1 MSNTPPRSIPN
12 NATRLAVTAALFNAV
27 ISPFLS
33 PFVHG
38 NMRRADTDMQEIRR
52 LLDEY
57 QAIIPSNDQET
68 ILVNFNQ

>member
-1 MSNTPPRSIPN
+1 MSNTPRSIPN
-12 NATRLAVTAALFNAV
+12 KAARVAVTVALFNAV

-33 PFVHG
+33 PLVRG
-38 NMRRADTDMQEIRR
+38 NMRRADTDMQNIRR

-57 QAIIPSNDQET
+57 QAIISPDDKET